1 MLPIQ
6 LLRVKTRKGTI
17 FPLFCTDNKEHLQ
30 LAEQLIS
37 QFNESVEKGERKK
50 SLEKRIDTV
59 ECQWDDYKLVRGLS
73 TLLERR
79 CQFSALQTGNYP
91 NNADPIS
98 VRKALFEQSSGMH
111 FALTDS
117 DRDIVIDRVASSM
130 NLSTSYIR
138 QVMWSDLEEN
148 MILENFSPIRQD
160 ELLGI
165 YNLSIMQTLLFN
177 CTKLEFSV
185 SGGINWKRVLRDVKR
200 LGLMYNLQR
209 IERNEHD
216 VSNTD
221 AASTMIH
228 GCYNN
233 KTELLC
239 SLDGPISLF
248 KLTDR
253 YGTSIAKLLP
263 SIISSER
270 WSLSSWIVRKTMSGK
285 KIYEF
290 KISSSEA
297 PSLLIHPYTSKH
309 RVTPYFDSSVEEKF
323 ANRFEQSAN
332 GWKLVREPDPLVV
345 SNGRAF
351 VPDFMFQKYDK
362 EVYLEIVGFWTKDYL
377 ERKIQKLF
385 DIVSNK
391 KIDLFIALNEELA
404 CSKIVPHSG
413 NSQDRIILY
422 RNDSVP
428 IKTILNYL
436 KSIDQVQTEKYASDP
451 NLKII
456 FDGAR
461 DIISIEE
468 IALQYNIPIDSA
480 ITIASRDNH
489 REYLKAGLYFIS
501 KSKTNEL
508 IRLLTGTTKFT
519 DACAIFS
526 EKSIPEPCYGE
537 LISELG
543 YDVIWQSMDPNDASI
558 VKRN

>member
-37 QFNESVEKGERKK
+37 QFNESVMKSEKKK

-79 CQFSALQTGNYP
+79 CQFSILQTGNYP

-117 DRDIVIDRVASSM
+117 DRDIVIDRVASSL

-297 PSLLIHPYTSKH
+297 PSLLIHLYTSKD

-436 KSIDQVQTEKYASDP
+436 KSIDQEQTEKYASDP

>member
-6 LLRVKTRKGTI
+6 LLRVKTGKGTI
-17 FPLFCTDNKEHLQ
+17 FPLFCTDNNEHLQ

-37 QFNESVEKGERKK
+37 QFNESVEKSEKKK

-79 CQFSALQTGNYP
+79 CQFSVLQTGNYP

-117 DRDIVIDRVASSM
+117 DRDIVIDRVATSM

-148 MILENFSPIRQD
+148 MILEHFSPIRQD

-221 AASTMIH
+221 AASTLIH

-233 KTELLC
+233 KTELVC

-290 KISSSEA
+290 KIFSSEA
-297 PSLLIHPYTSKH
+297 PSLLIHPYTSKD

-436 KSIDQVQTEKYASDP
+436 KSIDQEQAEKYASDP

-456 FDGAR
+456 FDGTR
-461 DIISIEE
+461 DIISVEE

-489 REYLKAGLYFIS
+489 LEYLKAGLFFIS

>member
-6 LLRVKTRKGTI
+6 LLRVKTGKGTI
-17 FPLFCTDNKEHLQ
+17 FPLFCTDNNEHLQ

-37 QFNESVEKGERKK
+37 QFNESVEKSEKKK

-79 CQFSALQTGNYP
+79 CQFSVLQTGNYP

-117 DRDIVIDRVASSM
+117 DHDIVIDRVATSM

-148 MILENFSPIRQD
+148 MILEHFSPIRQD

-221 AASTMIH
+221 AASTLIH

-233 KTELLC
+233 KTEMVC

-248 KLTDR
+248 KLTDK

-297 PSLLIHPYTSKH
+297 PSLLIHPYTSKD

-436 KSIDQVQTEKYASDP
+436 KSIDQEQAEKYASDP

-456 FDGAR
+456 FDGTR
-461 DIISIEE
+461 DIISVEE

-489 REYLKAGLYFIS
+489 LEYLKAGLFFIS